1 MKALKSPL
9 AKRILANPESREQ
22 LRKVTVE
29 VNAASASR
37 SYVTV
42 KQASS
47 STTQRYVAQ
56 VVPKAA

>member
-22 LRKVTVE
+22 LRQVIAE
-29 VNAASASR
+29 VSAAGASR
-37 SYVTV
+37 SQVTV

-47 STTQRYVAQ
+47 SVTQRYVAQ
-56 VVPKAA
+56 IVPKAA

>member
-1 MKALKSPL
+1 MKALKSSL

-37 SYVTV
+37 NYVTV
-42 KQASS
+42 KQSSS